1 MKKMGLGRGLDALL
15 PETNDLD
22 NMVSMIAVT
31 EIDRNPDQPRRDFDE
46 AALQTLADSIRTAG
60 VLQPLLVVE
69 QNGRYRIVAGE
80 RRFRAARIA
89 GLDTVPCIVRD
100 FTAEEQMEAAL
111 IENVQREDL
120 NPIEEAAAVKQ
131 FMDAC
136 HYTRG
141 PSQRGPCP
149 GAGRAG
155 GGAAADRPGSDGH
168 IGGSER
174 AGTGKDRR
182 PAQPGHQAQAR
193 PQVPAPGIAGHAKS
207 HAGNLR
213 PADPAQGQPQARQNH
228 FAVLQ

>member
-89 GLDTVPCIVRD
+89 GLDKVPCIVRD
-100 FTAEEQMEAAL
+100 LSAQEQMEAAT
-111 IENVQREDL
+111 EEL
-120 NPIEEAAAVKQ
+120 NAKE
-131 FMDAC
+131 
-136 HYTRG
+136 YTA
-141 PSQRGPCP
+141 S
-149 GAGRAG
+149 AG
-155 GGAAADRPGSDGH
+155 GGMVTVTISGELEIKKMEISPDVVDPEDIEMLQDLVTAAVNEAIRNANADKEETMNAIS
-168 IGGSER
+168 GGM
-174 AGTGKDRR
+174 
-182 PAQPGHQAQAR
+182 
-193 PQVPAPGIAGHAKS
+193 
-207 HAGNLR
+207 NL
-213 PADPAQGQPQARQNH
+213 GGMGGL
-228 FAVLQ
+228 F